1 MSQTL
6 EEYHDRIEA
15 MIVEG
20 EELVAAREPGTERR
34 LKRRIGDSVLL
45 IASYQL
51 FIHRQ
56 VFAPLLDQGDPA
68 LRARVNE
75 VKVECIALTED
86 LRFNVK
92 DFLADPTPLDW
103 DLTTAKMAWF
113 NGRLKKHI
121 ADVRQLMSPDLS
133 DADRARLIARRIGT
147 VGVQAVRTGRA

>member
-1 MSQTL
+1 MTQTL
-6 EEYHDRIEA
+6 EDYHGRIEA

-20 EELVAAREPGTERR
+20 EATVAAREPGTERR

-51 FIHRQ
+51 FIHRE
-56 VFAPLLDQGDPA
+56 VFAPLLDRGDPA

-92 DFLADPTPLDW
+92 DFLADESPLDW
-103 DLTTAKMAWF
+103 GGVAAKMAWF
-113 NGRLKKHI
+113 NARLKRHI
-121 ADVRQLMSPDLS
+121 ADVRQLMSPETS
-133 DADRARLIARRIGT
+133 GADRARLIARRIGS
-147 VGVQAVRTGRA
+147 VGAQTA

>member
-1 MSQTL
+1 MPRTL
-6 EEYHDRIEA
+6 EDYHDRIEA

-20 EELVAAREPGTERR
+20 EALVAAREPGTDRR

-51 FIHRQ
+51 FVHRE
-56 VFAPLLDQGDPA
+56 VFAPLMGQDDPS
-68 LRARVNE
+68 LRRRVNE

-92 DFLADPTPLDW
+92 DFLADETPLDW
-103 DLTTAKMAWF
+103 DLTAAKMAWF
-113 NGRLKKHI
+113 NGRLRKHI

-133 DADRARLIARRIGT
+133 DAEHARLIARRTGT
-147 VGVQAVRTGRA
+147 VGARAA

>member
-1 MSQTL
+1 MRQTL
-6 EEYHDRIEA
+6 EEYHDEIEA

-20 EELVAAREPGTERR
+20 EALVAAREPGTERR

-56 VFAPLLDQGDPA
+56 VFAPLLDQADSA
-68 LRARVNE
+68 MRARVNE

-92 DFLADPTPLDW
+92 DFLADDTPLDW
-103 DLTTAKMAWF
+103 DVTAGRMAWF
-113 NGRLKKHI
+113 NDRLNKHI

-133 DADRARLIARRIGT
+133 AAQHRALIARRVGT
-147 VGVQAVRTGRA
+147 VGAQLA

>member
-1 MSQTL
+1 MPQTL
-6 EEYHDRIEA
+6 EAYHAEIEA

-20 EELVAAREPGTERR
+20 EGVVAARDPATAKH
-34 LKRRIGDSVLL
+34 LKRRVADSMLL
-45 IASYQL
+45 VASYQL
-51 FIHRQ
+51 FVHRQ
-56 VFAPLLDQGDPA
+56 VFAPLLGQADPA

-92 DFLADPTPLDW
+92 DFLADETPLDW
-103 DLTTAKMAWF
+103 DLTAAKMAWF

-133 DADRARLIARRIGT
+133 DKQHAALIARRTGA
-147 VGVQAVRTGRA
+147 VGPVAA